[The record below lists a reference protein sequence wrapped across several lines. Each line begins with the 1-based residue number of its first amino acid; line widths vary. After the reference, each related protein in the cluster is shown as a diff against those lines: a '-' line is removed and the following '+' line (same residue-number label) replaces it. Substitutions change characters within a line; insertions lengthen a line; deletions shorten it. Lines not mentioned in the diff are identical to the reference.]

1 MRNRARYL
9 GRRVHERVSGRR
21 RHPYNGGYQ
30 EAKESRETAGG
41 RERGGEDDDR
51 VRRGAA
57 QVGVGR
63 AWSAAACGGACLAV
77 ERCRGAVSD
86 DATFCQGLWVRHAA
100 GKARTG
106 GEGGDHREGKGECNE
121 RRRKRGQSG
130 KRQG

>member
-9 GRRVHERVSGRR
+9 GRRVHEGVSGRR

-30 EAKESRETAGG
+30 EAKESREAAEG
-41 RERGGEDDDR
+41 RGRGGEDDDR

-77 ERCRGAVSD
+77 ERCRRRSQRRCDVLSGV
-86 DATFCQGLWVRHAA
+86 V
-100 GKARTG
+100 GKARS
-106 GEGGDHREGKGECNE
+106 RKGED
-121 RRRKRGQSG
+121 RSYQLLHLK
-130 KRQG
+130 